1 LRGFVKLYGCKYHL
15 FVSLEASIIAHLLP
29 AIIIFLGAEI
39 ETKSHNLLVS
49 DALNVSIWVFLPAIL
64 FNSFS
69 DLN

>member
-1 LRGFVKLYGCKYHL
+1 
-15 FVSLEASIIAHLLP
+15 VSLEASIIAHLLP

-69 DLN
+69 DLNWVMRNHS